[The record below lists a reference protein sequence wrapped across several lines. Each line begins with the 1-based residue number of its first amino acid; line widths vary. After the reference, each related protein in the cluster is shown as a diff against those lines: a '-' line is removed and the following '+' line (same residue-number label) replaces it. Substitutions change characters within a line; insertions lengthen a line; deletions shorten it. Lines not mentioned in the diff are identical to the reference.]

1 MKWKRVAATFIIVAI
16 SLVLTGCCFQ
26 HEWEEATCTA
36 PSTCAKCGKTKGEPI
51 EHTWKE
57 ATCNDPRTCSVCG
70 TTDGEPKG
78 HDWTNATCEKA
89 KQCNVCGEKE
99 GEALGHDYYSSNK
112 NFACSR
118 CGEEKLFTN
127 ADLDDIRREI
137 EVDYAT
143 FKKTY
148 WDKEM
153 LISVGWVTH
162 NYSSSFLTWDADQ
175 YHFSSSDEEM
185 KSFSGG
191 IVRAKLTG
199 VTKIFGKNTLN
210 FEGTKSSLSEKC
222 P

>member
-118 CGEEKLFTN
+118 CGEEKLFTKAFLKAVVSKRFVRTIGQRMMYCPAVN
-127 ADLDDIRREI
+127 SSVSCSCIR
-137 EVDYAT
+137 A
-143 FKKTY
+143 
-148 WDKEM
+148 
-153 LISVGWVTH
+153 LISFSIAAISALT
-162 NYSSSFLTWDADQ
+162 SF
-175 YHFSSSDEEM
+175 S
-185 KSFSGG
+185 KSFSSC
-191 IVRAKLTG
+191 
-199 VTKIFGKNTLN
+199 N
-210 FEGTKSSLSEKC
+210 FLHLASSS
-222 P
+222 